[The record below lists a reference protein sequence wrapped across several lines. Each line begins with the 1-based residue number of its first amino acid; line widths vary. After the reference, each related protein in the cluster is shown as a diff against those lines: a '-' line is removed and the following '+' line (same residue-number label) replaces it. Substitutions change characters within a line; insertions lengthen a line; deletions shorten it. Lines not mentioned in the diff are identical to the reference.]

1 VNIPT
6 GSKSKKGV
14 PPPLREAVLPQGH
27 NPNETGPEHLR
38 RPLRSHRG
46 YYRGHHSSG
55 SHIPLTNPDGTP
67 YTGGYPAR
75 GSFHVPGGYTP
86 QDDRPHHGHT
96 NEDYSSPN
104 VFSSARGHSSPYGS
118 PTPQTS
124 SPQRGPR
131 ERYPIRPRFES
142 GWDSSAV
149 DAYSCPRCGVSCSN
163 PFAICQCELPASPYD
178 HPSQPESTGRP
189 TPYAHSGSN
198 VPSRPENVRRSTSY
212 SWTPTHDRP
221 FQPQSTPLYDVCS
234 RGKGW

>member
-1 VNIPT
+1 VAILPVVAFMSLVVIRLKTIGPIMGIPT
-6 GSKSKKGV
+6 RTTPVLTSSRV
-14 PPPLREAVLPQGH
+14 LVVTQVLTALPPPKLRLL
-27 NPNETGPEHLR
+27 NEVPE
-38 RPLRSHRG
+38 
-46 YYRGHHSSG
+46 SG
-55 SHIPLTNPDGTP
+55 T
-67 YTGGYPAR
+67 
-75 GSFHVPGGYTP
+75 
-86 QDDRPHHGHT
+86 
-96 NEDYSSPN
+96 
-104 VFSSARGHSSPYGS
+104 
-118 PTPQTS
+118 
-124 SPQRGPR
+124 
-131 ERYPIRPRFES
+131 RYDHASRS